1 MVRVPH
7 KARMFALGGDA
18 FPNDTE
24 SLRTAL
30 IRGAKPFGAG
40 EDAVGI
46 AGNFPSVEALRMN
59 LTGARLDA
67 KVPPVAQGKA
77 EGGFFSRALDL
88 TAEPARLAAVPIHIR
103 LHAEDC
109 VFAFGTAA
117 DGTRTASL
125 QSCTNGTLDASAA
138 TVDLEAALLT
148 LAHSAAAAH
157 GAEVKSVQLTLD
169 AENPRTIAV
178 TAVAVAK
185 AMFLTATLTR
195 ISPPRS
201 SARAL
206 WNSRDRHFPSAH
218 SCPPGCSRRRSH
230 SREVL
235 HCASWRRLAV
245 NKNLVSFVNFAF
257 HPTAHPGER
266 FLKPAHKDRTAP
278 PPQPFE
284 YEDFNIRP
292 RSPHLRSI
300 WRTSLGAPAG
310 DIPECQD

>member
-67 KVPPVAQGKA
+67 KVPPVAQGKT
-77 EGGFFSRALDL
+77 EGGFFSRALDI

-109 VFAFGTAA
+109 VFAFGAAA

-125 QSCTNGTLDASAA
+125 ESCTNGTLDASAA

-185 AMFLTATLTR
+185 AMFLTATLTIRGR
-195 ISPPRS
+195 I
-201 SARAL
+201 AMDA
-206 WNSRDRHFPSAH
+206 
-218 SCPPGCSRRRSH
+218 
-230 SREVL
+230 
-235 HCASWRRLAV
+235 
-245 NKNLVSFVNFAF
+245 
-257 HPTAHPGER
+257 
-266 FLKPAHKDRTAP
+266 
-278 PPQPFE
+278 
-284 YEDFNIRP
+284 DFNLRLSDARCTGDGMLANLAAAQLRP
-292 RSPHLRSI
+292 RIVELERQAFSLR
-300 WRTSLGAPAG
+300 TFLPAG
-310 DIPECQD
+310 LQPAEVALSGGASLRIVATFGGK